1 MDKTLQQRL
10 VGAVV
15 LVALG
20 VIVLPA
26 LLDGNG
32 YSSRHDRD
40 IQIPAKPQFIVIE
53 EEKLEPAVIAT
64 PMDTRRET
72 LEQAKT
78 EVAPEPEPEPIQS
91 WTLQVGTFSQED
103 NALAFR
109 TSLRKQGYTAYLES
123 SRRNGEKSYRVFIGP
138 ELEMAQLEKIR
149 TKLKAEKNINAF
161 ILRHP

>member
-20 VIVLPA
+20 VILLPA

-40 IQIPAKPQFIVIE
+40 IQIPAKPQFIVLE

-64 PMDTRRET
+64 PVDARREI
-72 LEQAKT
+72 LEQAKQ
-78 EVAPEPEPEPIQS
+78 EVAPEPIQS

-109 TSLRKQGYTAYLES
+109 TSLRKQGYTAYLKSGES
-123 SRRNGEKSYRVFIGP
+123 NGEKSYRVFIGP
-138 ELEMAQLEKIR
+138 ELEIAQLEKIKA
-149 TKLKAEKNINAF
+149 KLKTEKNINAF

>member
-26 LLDGNG
+26 LLNGDG

-40 IQIPAKPQFIVIE
+40 IQIPDKPQFTIIE
-53 EEKLEPAVIAT
+53 EEKLEPAVVTT
-64 PMDTRRET
+64 PMDARRER
-72 LEQAKT
+72 LEQASI
-78 EVAPEPEPEPIQS
+78 EVPSEPIQS
-91 WTLQVGTFSQED
+91 WTLQVGTFSQKD
-103 NALAFR
+103 NALAFS
-109 TSLRKQGYTAYLES
+109 TSLRKQGYTAYFES
-123 SRRNGEKSYRVFIGP
+123 ALSNGEKSYRVFIGP
-138 ELEMAQLEKIR
+138 ELEIAQLEKI
-149 TKLKAEKNINAF
+149 KAKFKAEKNINAL

>member
-20 VIVLPA
+20 VILLPA
-26 LLDGNG
+26 LLDGDG

-40 IQIPAKPQFIVIE
+40 IQIPAKPRFTIVE
-53 EEKLEPAVIAT
+53 EEKLEPAVIPT
-64 PMDTRRET
+64 PMDARRET
-72 LEQAKT
+72 QEQAST
-78 EVAPEPEPEPIQS
+78 EGPSEPIQS

-109 TSLRKQGYTAYLES
+109 TTLRKQGYTAYLES
-123 SRRNGEKSYRVFIGP
+123 SRSNGEKSYRVFIGP
-138 ELEMAQLEKIR
+138 ELEIAQLEKIKA
-149 TKLKAEKNINAF
+149 KLKAEKNIDAF

>member
-20 VIVLPA
+20 VILLPA
-26 LLDGNG
+26 LLDGDG
-32 YSSRHDRD
+32 YSSRHDRN
-40 IQIPAKPQFIVIE
+40 IQLPAKPRFTIIAE
-53 EEKLEPAVIAT
+53 EELKPVLVAT
-64 PMDTRRET
+64 PMDARRET
-72 LEQAKT
+72 
-78 EVAPEPEPEPIQS
+78 PEYTRTAGPPKPIQS

-109 TSLRKQGYTAYLES
+109 TSLRKQGYTAYLET
-123 SRRNGEKSYRVFIGP
+123 SRSNGEKSYRVFIGP
-138 ELEMAQLEKIR
+138 ELEIAQLETIKA
-149 TKLKAEKNINAF
+149 KLKAKKNIDAL

>member
-20 VIVLPA
+20 VILLPA
-26 LLDGNG
+26 LLDGDG

-40 IQIPAKPQFIVIE
+40 IQIPAKPKFTIVE
-53 EEKLEPAVIAT
+53 EEKLKPVVVAT
-64 PMDTRRET
+64 PMDARRET
-72 LEQAKT
+72 LEQART
-78 EVAPEPEPEPIQS
+78 SAPPKPIQS

-103 NALAFR
+103 NALSFR
-109 TSLRKQGYTAYLES
+109 TSLRKQGYTAYLET
-123 SRRNGEKSYRVFIGP
+123 SRSKGEKSYRVFIGP
-138 ELEMAQLEKIR
+138 ELEIAQLEKIKA
-149 TKLKAEKNINAF
+149 KLKAKKNIDAL

>member
-40 IQIPAKPQFIVIE
+40 IQIPAKPRFTIIE
-53 EEKLEPAVIAT
+53 EEKKLEPAVVAT
-64 PMDTRRET
+64 PMDARRET
-72 LEQAKT
+72 QELARKA
-78 EVAPEPEPEPIQS
+78 APPEPIQS
-91 WTLQVGTFSQED
+91 WTLQVGTFSQKD

-123 SRRNGEKSYRVFIGP
+123 VRSNGEKNYRVFIGP
-138 ELEMAQLEKIR
+138 ELEIAQLEKI
-149 TKLKAEKNINAF
+149 KAKFKAEKNINAL

>member
-53 EEKLEPAVIAT
+53 EELKPAVIAA
-64 PMDTRRET
+64 PVDARRET
-72 LEQAKT
+72 LEQARK
-78 EVAPEPEPEPIQS
+78 EVPSEPIQS

-103 NALAFR
+103 NAVAFR
-109 TSLRKQGYTAYLES
+109 TSLRKQGYTAYLKS
-123 SRRNGEKSYRVFIGP
+123 GRNNGKKSYRVFIGP
-138 ELEMAQLEKIR
+138 ELEIAQLEKIKA
-149 TKLKAEKNINAF
+149 KLKAEKNINAL

>member
-20 VIVLPA
+20 VILLPA
-26 LLDGNG
+26 LLDGDG

-40 IQIPAKPQFIVIE
+40 IQIPAKPRFTILA
-53 EEKLEPAVIAT
+53 EEKLKPVVVET
-64 PMDTRRET
+64 PMDARRET
-72 LEQAKT
+72 LEQAQVRTAGPPK
-78 EVAPEPEPEPIQS
+78 PIQS

-103 NALAFR
+103 NALSFR
-109 TSLRKQGYTAYLES
+109 TTLRKQGYTAYLET
-123 SRRNGEKSYRVFIGP
+123 SRSNGEKSYRVFIGP
-138 ELEMAQLEKIR
+138 ELEKAQLEKIKA
-149 TKLKAEKNINAF
+149 KLKAKKNINAL